1 MDYPFNS
8 EDDITNVIEDVNE
21 YRELYQQHLKK
32 QHEENAEF
40 LREDPWYV
48 EATKPEPYYFEL
60 YAWAVK
66 QVTSTD
72 GWQIISTRE
81 NTLSEQYYLD
91 VDVAPD
97 KSESV
102 LIDGRMFLERQSVRY
117 IISLYQYDVVQ
128 VAAGTENADVVKEVI
143 QEIENFVKENN
154 FYRGQKLDFNGK
166 LSFIKAGYQDWDEIV
181 LDPVMMDQIRQNTTG
196 FIANTDQ
203 WERYGIPV
211 KRGIILGGDPG
222 TGKTLV
228 CKALMSEADG
238 MTCIVTDSICMANPK
253 WIIALF
259 SIADNLSPTLIII
272 EDIDMIGMERDLFT
286 PSAPPLLTLLA
297 VMDGITES
305 KNIIT
310 VGTTNSIDKLDKTLR
325 ERPSRF
331 DRIFLFSRPDYDKRV
346 QILRNQAKT
355 IPMSEEL
362 IEYIAKKTN
371 QYTPAQLKEIAYG
384 MVISRVSTS
393 RDVVDLCIDDAD
405 KVISQMEVS
414 RKNKIGFS

>member
-1 MDYPFNS
+1 MEYPFNS
-8 EDDITNVIEDVNE
+8 EDDITNAIEDVNE

-48 EATKPEPYYFEL
+48 EAIKLEYHYFEL

-66 QVTSTD
+66 HVTISD
-72 GWQIISTRE
+72 AWGIISIRE
-81 NTLSEQYYLD
+81 STLSEQYYLGI
-91 VDVAPD
+91 DVAPD

-102 LIDGRMFLERQSVRY
+102 LIDGRMFLERQSVRC
-117 IISLYQYDVVQ
+117 IISLKQYDVIQ
-128 VAAGTENADVVKEVI
+128 VAARTKNADAVKEVV
-143 QEIENFVKENN
+143 QEIENYAKENN
-154 FYRGQKLDFNGK
+154 FYKGQKLDFNGK
-166 LSFIKAGYQDWDEIV
+166 LSFIKAGHQDWDEIV
-181 LDPVMMDQIRQNTTG
+181 LDPVMKEQIRQNTTG
-196 FIANTDQ
+196 FITNTDQ
-203 WERYGIPV
+203 WKRYGIPV

-222 TGKTLV
+222 TGKTIV
-228 CKALMSEADG
+228 CKALISEADG

-253 WIIALF
+253 LIIALF
-259 SIADNLSPTLIII
+259 SIADTLSPALIII
-272 EDIDMIGMERDLFT
+272 EDIDMIGMERDIFS

-297 VMDGITES
+297 VMDGITE
-305 KNIIT
+305 KQNIIT

-331 DRIFLFSRPDYDKRV
+331 DRIFLFSRPDNDKRA

-371 QYTPAQLKEIAYG
+371 QYTPAQLKEIVYG

-393 RDVVDLCIDDAD
+393 RDIVDLSIDDAD
-405 KVISQMEVS
+405 RVISQMEVS